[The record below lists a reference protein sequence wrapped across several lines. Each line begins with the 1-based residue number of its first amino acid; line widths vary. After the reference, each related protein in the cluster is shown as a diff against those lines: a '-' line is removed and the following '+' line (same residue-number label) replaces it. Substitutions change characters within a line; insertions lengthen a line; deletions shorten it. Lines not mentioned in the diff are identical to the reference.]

1 MCRLWFNRIMW
12 FIFGLLVM
20 ALMFMLVGCTV
31 IDYGNFHYRSLGGV
45 AFDKLEAVKD
55 GDDVL
60 VDVTMYR
67 KESVGDVA
75 GKVAEGVARG
85 MKGL

>member
-1 MCRLWFNRIMW
+1 MNRLWFNRITW
-12 FIFGLLVM
+12 FIFGMLVM
-20 ALMFMLVGCTV
+20 AWVFMLSGCTT

-67 KESVGDVA
+67 KENVGDVA

-85 MKGL
+85 MKP

>member
-1 MCRLWFNRIMW
+1 MKLNWN
-12 FIFGLLVM
+12 FIAVLLYAIV
-20 ALMFMLVGCTV
+20 FWVVVMLVSGCTV

-45 AFDKLEAVKD
+45 AFDRLEAVKD
-55 GDDVL
+55 GNDIL

-85 MKGL
+85 MKP